1 MLAITNENYGNNHI
15 EEYMV
20 IDADTIVV
28 TEDEIL
34 WKPTD
39 ETGAVRMLSKLSGNS
54 QYVYTGVTV
63 AYVKH
68 GNTLKHSSEYNL
80 FELTSTASPA

>member
-39 ETGAVRMLSKLSGNS
+39 ETGAVRMLSKPSGNS

-68 GNTLKHSSEYNL
+68 GNTLKLRVMKKLQHN
-80 FELTSTASPA
+80 

>member
-34 WKPTD
+34 
-39 ETGAVRMLSKLSGNS
+39 
-54 QYVYTGVTV
+54 
-63 AYVKH
+63 
-68 GNTLKHSSEYNL
+68 
-80 FELTSTASPA
+80 